1 MSSFLAAAAASEWEM
16 SARDAERVN
25 GRCVVGLEVC
35 GKEKE
40 SPLVVGDVN
49 ALTVDCLREG
59 EEE

>member
-1 MSSFLAAAAASEWEM
+1 MWE
-16 SARDAERVN
+16 RDAERVN

-40 SPLVVGDVN
+40 SPLVVGGDVN

>member
-1 MSSFLAAAAASEWEM
+1 M